1 MQKDSTPV
9 SETLRYRIETESM
22 DTVLTILAVIC
33 SIVGIAGCILPFL
46 PGPPLNFIALL
57 LMQWAGP
64 ATFSSRFLWIWG
76 AIAVVVTLIDYLL
89 PAWFAKRF
97 GGSKQATTG
106 STVGLIVG
114 MIFFPPFGLILGA
127 FAGALIG
134 ELMHDK
140 ENLAKAFRVALSS
153 FVAFVFGTGLK
164 LAASLIMSWHVL
176 RALF

>member
-1 MQKDSTPV
+1 MGRPSDLLFAV
-9 SETLRYRIETESM
+9 SVDLGSHRRSGYPDR
-22 DTVLTILAVIC
+22 
-33 SIVGIAGCILPFL
+33 
-46 PGPPLNFIALL
+46 
-57 LMQWAGP
+57 
-64 ATFSSRFLWIWG
+64 
-76 AIAVVVTLIDYLL
+76 L
-89 PAWFAKRF
+89 PAAKRF

-164 LAASLIMSWHVL
+164 LAASLIMSWYVL

>member
-1 MQKDSTPV
+1 
-9 SETLRYRIETESM
+9 M

-57 LMQWAGP
+57 LMQWAGT
-64 ATFSSRFLWIWG
+64 ATFSSRFLWIRG

-153 FVAFVFGTGLK
+153 FVAFIFGTGLK
-164 LAASLIMSWHVL
+164 LAASLIMSWYVL

>member
-1 MQKDSTPV
+1 MS
-9 SETLRYRIETESM
+9 
-22 DTVLTILAVIC
+22 VLLIVLAVLC
-33 SIVGIAGCILPFL
+33 VLVGIAGCILPVL
-46 PGPPLNFIALL
+46 PGPPLSFVALL
-57 LMQWAGP
+57 LMRWSGA
-64 ATFSSRFLWIWG
+64 AEFDSRFLTIWG
-76 AIAVVVTLIDYLL
+76 LATLAVTVLDYLL

-164 LAASLIMSWHVL
+164 LAASLIMSWYVL